1 MTDDPDKIYIESED
15 EDAFEEKVPKKTV
28 RVLVFSLGDEN
39 YCVDVREAKEV
50 IKMPDITRVPNVPVF
65 VVGVANMRGEILSI
79 LDLHYFFGVDPK
91 GKTKDLRVIVTD
103 VSGEQVGLM
112 VDQVK
117 DTLEIEE
124 DRIQEPL
131 ATLRG
136 KLADYTKGQVP
147 FGENILI
154 FLDLEKIFQ
163 CEEIRNLKKGD
174 QPR

>member
-1 MTDDPDKIYIESED
+1 MTDDPDKIYIESEE
-15 EDAFEEKVPKKTV
+15 EDAFEEKAPKKTV

-50 IKMPDITRVPNVPVF
+50 SKMPEITRVPNVPSF
-65 VVGVANMRGEILSI
+65 IVGVANMRGEILSI
-79 LDLHYFFGVDPK
+79 LDLHYFFGVDQK

-103 VSGEQVGLM
+103 VSKEQVGLM

-131 ATLRG
+131 ATLKG
-136 KLADYTKGQVP
+136 KLAGYTKGQIP

-154 FLDLEKIFQ
+154 FLDLAKILQ
-163 CEEIRNLKKGD
+163 CEEIRDLKKGEA
-174 QPR
+174 PR